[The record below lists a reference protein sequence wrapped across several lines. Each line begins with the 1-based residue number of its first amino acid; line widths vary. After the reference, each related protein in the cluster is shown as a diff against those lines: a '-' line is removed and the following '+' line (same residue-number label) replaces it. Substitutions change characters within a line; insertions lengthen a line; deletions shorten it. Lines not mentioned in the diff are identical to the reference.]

1 MLEAAKTTLIKEGIS
16 EANITLHPVLGSFE
30 IPLIG
35 AVLAEAGQ
43 ADALIGLGVVLQGE
57 TPHAQYIV
65 GEVAR
70 AIMDIQLEYKTPFA
84 FEILHVDS
92 LEQAKARVTGE
103 GSAGEEAA
111 QAVLHSLAEL
121 KQLQS

>member
-1 MLEAAKTTLIKEGIS
+1 MVEAAKTTLIKEEIS

-43 ADALIGLGVVLQGE
+43 VDALIGLGVVLQGE

-70 AIMDIQLEYKTPFA
+70 AIMDIQLKYKTPFA

-121 KQLQS
+121 KR

>member
-1 MLEAAKTTLIKEGIS
+1 MVEAAKTTLIKEGIS

-43 ADALIGLGVVLQGE
+43 VDALIGLGVVLQGE

-65 GEVAR
+65 GEVTR
-70 AIMDIQLEYKTPFA
+70 AIMDIQLKYKTPFA

-121 KQLQS
+121 KRLQS

>member
-1 MLEAAKTTLIKEGIS
+1 MVEAAKTTLIKEGIS

-43 ADALIGLGVVLQGE
+43 VDALIGLGVVLQGE

-70 AIMDIQLEYKTPFA
+70 ASMDIQLKYKTPFA

-121 KQLQS
+121 KRLQS